1 MHTLSTRK
9 NIKVIK
15 IDHVSMQV
23 PPPQSQQENFIKNHL
38 LSHY

>member
-23 PPPQSQQENFIKNHL
+23 PPPQSQQAVVAVYPKF
-38 LSHY
+38 